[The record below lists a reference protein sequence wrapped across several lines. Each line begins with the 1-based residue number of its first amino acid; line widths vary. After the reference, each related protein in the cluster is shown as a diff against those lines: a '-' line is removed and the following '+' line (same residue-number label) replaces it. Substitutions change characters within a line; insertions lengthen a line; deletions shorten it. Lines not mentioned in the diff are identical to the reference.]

1 MSHPIPASIFRAYDV
16 RGIVGETLTPEI
28 ALLLGRAFGSEVR
41 ARDFP
46 EVVVGRDARPSSH
59 ALVAALTDGLR
70 QSGLDVIDI
79 GEVPTPVL
87 SFALEHLG
95 TGTGVMVTGS
105 HNPSGYNGFKFT
117 LAGRALHGDG
127 IQHLRAR
134 IAERYFVRGS
144 GSLRHGEVTPAY
156 IERVTTDRQL
166 PRQFKVALD
175 CGNGIA
181 GNVAPEVLRRI
192 GCEVVEC
199 FCEVDGDFPNHHPD
213 PSKPE
218 NLATLID
225 TVRREHCDIGL
236 ALDGDGD
243 RLGVVDERGQI
254 VWPDKLLMR
263 LAIELLERKP
273 GAMIVY
279 DIKCSGHLADVIREH
294 DGEPVMW
301 NSGHSLLRA
310 KLAQEPRALLAGE
323 MSGHLFFRDDWYG
336 FDDAIYAGVRLLS
349 ILATASGPASSL
361 FDTLPGGV
369 VTPELQVPFEHEGA
383 QHEFMRHLTEDVA
396 FPDAN
401 ITLIDGIRA
410 EFPGGWG
417 LVRAS
422 NTTPSLTLRFEADD
436 AERLAEIQ
444 ALFRDKLHALDPTL
458 ELPF

>member
-1 MSHPIPASIFRAYDV
+1 MNQAVPPSIFRAYDV
-16 RGIVGETLTPEI
+16 RGIVGKTLTPEI
-28 ALLLGRAFGSEVR
+28 ATLLGRAFGSEVH
-41 ARDFP
+41 ARGFP

-105 HNPSGYNGFKFT
+105 HNPVDYNGFKFT

-134 IAERYFVRGS
+134 IAERYFVRGT
-144 GSLRHGEVTPAY
+144 GSLRHAEVVPAY
-156 IERVTTDRQL
+156 INRVTTGRQL
-166 PRQFKVALD
+166 PRRLKVALD

-181 GNVAPEVLRRI
+181 GKVAPEILRRI
-192 GCEVVEC
+192 GCEVIEC
-199 FCEVDGDFPNHHPD
+199 FCEVDGHFPNHHPD
-213 PSKPE
+213 PSRPE
-218 NLATLID
+218 NLASLID
-225 TVRREHCDIGL
+225 TVRREGCDLGI

-243 RLGVVDERGQI
+243 RLGVVDERGEI
-254 VWPDKLLMR
+254 IWPDRLLMR
-263 LAIELLERKP
+263 LAIDLLERKP

-279 DIKCSGHLADVIREH
+279 DIKCSRHLADVVRAH
-294 DGEPVMW
+294 DGEPLMW
-301 NSGHSLLRA
+301 KSGHSFLRA
-310 KLAQEPRALLAGE
+310 KMAQEPRALLGGE

-336 FDDAIYAGVRLLS
+336 FDDAIYASVRLLQV
-349 ILATASGPASSL
+349 IAATGGPASSQ
-361 FDTLPGGV
+361 FDDLPGGV
-369 VTPELQVPFEHEGA
+369 VTPELQVHFEREGA

-401 ITLIDGIRA
+401 VTLIDGIRA

-436 AERLAEIQ
+436 AGRLAEIQ
-444 ALFRDKLHALDPTL
+444 ALFRDKLHAVDPTL